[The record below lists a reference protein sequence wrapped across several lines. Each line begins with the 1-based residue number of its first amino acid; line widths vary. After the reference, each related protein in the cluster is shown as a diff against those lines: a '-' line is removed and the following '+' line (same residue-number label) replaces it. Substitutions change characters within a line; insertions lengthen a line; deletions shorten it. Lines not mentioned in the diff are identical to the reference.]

1 MAFAEVSY
9 TLSKLAVAAYNITA
23 NTYGTP
29 ATLALGQEMDVD
41 SEADNDKLASYGRN
55 IRLLSVIKG
64 GVIKLG
70 TGGISFAGLVIV
82 AGITSA
88 ESGSTPNQARKATF
102 PAGGAGLPYF
112 GAIGESPTDDG
123 GIEVVGL
130 QACKLDKYPSRKY
143 DGKTNKFN
151 MTDTDGS
158 FVPVDIAGVAVAM
171 VIRTYETASDW
182 TTPTTGPGFLAFFT
196 SP

>member
-9 TLSKLAVAAYNITA
+9 TLSKLAVAAYNITL

-29 ATLALGQEMDVD
+29 ANLSLGQNMELEF
-41 SEADNDKLASYGRN
+41 EADNDKLPSYGRN
-55 IRLLSVIKG
+55 VRLLSVIKG
-64 GVIKLG
+64 GTLKIG
-70 TGGISFAGLVIV
+70 QGGIDFAGLAAIC
-82 AGITSA
+82 GITVTQ
-88 ESGSTPNQARKATF
+88 SGTTPNQARKAVF
-102 PAGGAGLPYF
+102 GAGGAGLPYF

-130 QACKLDKYPSRKY
+130 QCCKLDKFPKRTY

-151 MTDTDGS
+151 MTETDGS
-158 FVPVDIAGVAVAM
+158 FVPVDIATIPVSM
-171 VIRTYETASDW
+171 VIRTYEAASLW
-182 TTPTTGPGFLAFFT
+182 TTPTTGAGFLAFFA